1 MANRLQYVYDR
12 YTRPVGSKRVK
23 QVCEKIITILCM
35 KHLIILTNV
44 YHCSYYKV
52 KLTLEAEDENQLE
65 AAYKCLEEKLPEG
78 EYG

>member
-1 MANRLQYVYDR
+1 
-12 YTRPVGSKRVK
+12 
-23 QVCEKIITILCM
+23 M